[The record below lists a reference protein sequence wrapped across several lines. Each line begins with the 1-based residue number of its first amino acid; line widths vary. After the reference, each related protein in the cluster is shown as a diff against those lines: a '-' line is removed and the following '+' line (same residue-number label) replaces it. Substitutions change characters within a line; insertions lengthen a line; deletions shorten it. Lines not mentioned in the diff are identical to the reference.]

1 MQDMIINLVAFLK
14 IRTKILIGVGMLL
27 AMSAIVAGTSLLSLT
42 TTKREIVNVVEERQP
57 LTIAS
62 LQLSDA
68 LDRANASLGF
78 YLSSV
83 SDADKQAYDQSL
95 QRLDTILSELHA
107 MPAVQ
112 ADAETL
118 KLIDYIETQI
128 AKYKG
133 YRDRMISL
141 AADFTS
147 NYPAMRAS
155 GEKLNPLAMTIQANL
170 QNMMSVERDESA
182 SPERRKF
189 LYELASLRQ
198 NWMNVLIGFRA
209 FMAFRDQVSIE
220 NMKIYREVFAQ
231 QMEKMKNFAGLY
243 TFEQADA
250 MDQIREALES
260 YNNEIT
266 AVMQIHNGEQWRTDS
281 YLIRTEIGPLVD
293 DIKGKI
299 DHLVQTQTKLTA
311 TISSNLVSDVSNTQ
325 GVVTVM
331 TIASILFGLLGAW
344 LGIVMITKPLNRA
357 VEAMHDIAHG
367 DGDLTQRLEVH
378 GRDEIASLSRAF
390 NTFIEKV
397 QGIVTQVAGSTSQLA
412 AAAEEMSL
420 VVDGTKQ
427 GIQRQRQETDQV
439 ATAMNEMVA
448 TVQEVASNAVNAS
461 EMANAADRQA
471 QTGRDIVNKTVSS
484 IQALAD
490 EVEKASQAINGLEKD
505 SEQIGSVLDV
515 IQGIAEQTN
524 LLALNAAIEA
534 ARAGDQGR
542 GFAVVAD
549 EVRGLA
555 SRTQSSTQEIQAMIE
570 RLQNGARD
578 AVAVMQTGTTQ
589 AHASV
594 KQASEAGSSLMEIT
608 TAVGNISH
616 MNSQIAHASQQQGTV
631 AEEINQNIVNIS
643 SVAEESANG
652 TEEMARSSIAL
663 AELAAE
669 LQGMVAQFKV

>member
-1 MQDMIINLVAFLK
+1 MQDMIINLVSFLK

-62 LQLSDA
+62 LQLADA

-83 SDADKQAYDQSL
+83 SDADKEAYDRAL
-95 QRLDTILSELHA
+95 NRLDTILSELHA

-112 ADAETL
+112 AEAETL
-118 KLIDYIETQI
+118 ALVENLETQI
-128 AKYKG
+128 SKYKG
-133 YRDRMISL
+133 YRDTMISL

-209 FMAFRDQVSIE
+209 FMAFRDQASIE
-220 NMKIYREVFAQ
+220 NMKIYREVFSQ
-231 QMEKMKNFAGLY
+231 QMEKMKNFAALY

-250 MDQIREALES
+250 MEQIREALDN
-260 YNNEIT
+260 YNKEIT
-266 AVMQIHNGEQWRTDS
+266 AVMQIHNGEKWRTDS

-311 TISSNLVSDVSNTQ
+311 SISSNLVSDVSNTQ

-367 DGDLTQRLEVH
+367 DGDLTQRLDVH

-461 EMANAADRQA
+461 EMANDADRQA

-578 AVAVMQTGTTQ
+578 AVAVMQSGTIQ

-608 TAVGNISH
+608 SAVGNISH